1 MTRQPRVLF
10 ALKWAEGV
18 KMLVAAPNERL
29 NREDAQLGSISCNP
43 CGVIHAHGW
52 LVGWLARGQKNR
64 MCVNI
69 LAF

>member
-1 MTRQPRVLF
+1 
-10 ALKWAEGV
+10 
-18 KMLVAAPNERL
+18 MLVAAPNERL